1 MKVPNLFIILS
12 NILKKNKPMSF
23 KQLIINTNWQQADKL
38 SDIFLELNALSVSI
52 EDQFEGTDLEQEI
65 FTEPEL
71 DNSNLWENSKV
82 IILFNNEV
90 DIESIIIKAKH
101 LLGNDFNYTTE
112 LINNQNWVKLTQDQF
127 NPIKI
132 TDNFYIVPSWH
143 LSPNLN
149 ATSIILDP
157 GLAFGTGSHPTTFM
171 CLEWLSFNVDKLPAS
186 TVLDYGCGSGILA
199 ISAKKLGAKKV
210 TGVDIDEQAIL
221 ASNSNAKINDV
232 NIEFKLPKKLPNKI
246 KYDIV
251 IANILANPLRILAP
265 ILADLT
271 SKILLLSGILDT
283 QSEELSRIYSQWF
296 NVNEINSKD
305 GWILLECTKNN

>member
-1 MKVPNLFIILS
+1 
-12 NILKKNKPMSF
+12 MSF

-90 DIESIIIKAKH
+90 EIEPIIIKAKH
-101 LLGNDFNYTTE
+101 LLGNDFKYTTE

-157 GLAFGTGSHPTTFM
+157 GLAFGTGSPPTTFM
-171 CLEWLSFNVDKLPAS
+171 CLEWLSFNLDKLPVS
-186 TVLDYGCGSGILA
+186 TILDYGCGSGILA

-221 ASNSNAKINDV
+221 ASNSNAKINNV
-232 NIEFKLPKKLPNKI
+232 NIEFEFPKKLSNKI

-251 IANILANPLRILAP
+251 IANI
-265 ILADLT
+265 
-271 SKILLLSGILDT
+271 
-283 QSEELSRIYSQWF
+283 
-296 NVNEINSKD
+296 
-305 GWILLECTKNN
+305 

>member
-1 MKVPNLFIILS
+1 MKVPNLSITLS

-90 DIESIIIKAKH
+90 EIEPIIIKAKH
-101 LLGNDFNYTTE
+101 LLGNDFKYTTE

-157 GLAFGTGSHPTTFM
+157 GLAFGTGSPPTTFM
-171 CLEWLSFNVDKLPAS
+171 CLEWLSFNLDKLPVS
-186 TVLDYGCGSGILA
+186 TILDYGCGSGILA

-221 ASNSNAKINDV
+221 ASNSNAKINNV
-232 NIEFKLPKKLPNKI
+232 NIEFEFPKKLSNKI

-251 IANILANPLRILAP
+251 IANILRILAP

-271 SKILLLSGILDT
+271 GKILLLSGILDT
-283 QSEELSRIYSQWF
+283 QSDELNKIYSQWF
-296 NVNEINSKD
+296 NVHEINSKD
-305 GWILLECTKNN
+305 GWVLLECTKNN